1 VQREAMAMTKWD
13 TEWDKAI
20 ADKRG
25 VKLVKSAVN
34 NWSRT
39 R

>member
-1 VQREAMAMTKWD
+1 MTKWG

-25 VKLVKSAVN
+25 VKAFRLVKGGVN
-34 NWSRT
+34 SWSRT
-39 R
+39 P